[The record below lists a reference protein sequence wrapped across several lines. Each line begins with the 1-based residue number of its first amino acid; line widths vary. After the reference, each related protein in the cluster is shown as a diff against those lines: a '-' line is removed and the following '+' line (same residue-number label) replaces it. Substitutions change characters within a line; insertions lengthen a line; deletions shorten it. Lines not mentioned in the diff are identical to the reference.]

1 MTEKDVIKPTTFV
14 GSHIGT
20 QPFCLLIAIKIISGK
35 ETNMDQIAPLVVARL
50 HRTPRYRAGSHAP
63 NAAVEKRKAYMIVAV
78 PIAELRDPKYTIT
91 AMTMTHAL
99 ETNSSLL
106 SSISG

>member
-35 ETNMDQIAPLVVARL
+35 ETNMDQIAPLV
-50 HRTPRYRAGSHAP
+50 YSD
-63 NAAVEKRKAYMIVAV
+63 RKSVGRERV
-78 PIAELRDPKYTIT
+78 
-91 AMTMTHAL
+91 
-99 ETNSSLL
+99 
-106 SSISG
+106 